1 MSAPN
6 NARSAGV
13 RIVALQSGDRRE
25 AHDEVAT
32 EEPLE
37 LRLSAGGNTRTLAV
51 TMRTPGNDIEL
62 AAGFA
67 LGEGIVRTREEI
79 AGVAYC
85 LDPQL
90 EPDQRY
96 NVVTIDLA
104 RNDLPDTHAFER
116 HFTMSSACGVCGRAE
131 LQALRER
138 VKPIDDDARI
148 AQSLLYSLPERMRE
162 AQPVFARTGGLHAA
176 ALFAFDGEL
185 LAIREDVGRHNA
197 LDKLIGWGL
206 LNDHIPLRHT
216 VLVVSGRTSYEI
228 VQKAVVARIPIVASV
243 SAASSLAVDLALE
256 FDLTLA
262 GFVRDGRANLYAG
275 AERCTTM

>member
-1 MSAPN
+1 VSAPN

-13 RIVALQSGDRRE
+13 RIVAAEGGTRRE
-25 AHDEVAT
+25 THDDVAT

-37 LRLSAGGNTRTLAV
+37 LRLSAGGHTRTLAV

-67 LGEGIVRTREEI
+67 LGEGIVRSRREI
-79 AGVAYC
+79 AEVAYC
-85 LDPQL
+85 LDPTL
-90 EPDQRY
+90 EPEQRY
-96 NVVTIDLA
+96 NVVTIDLVCEH
-104 RNDLPDTHAFER
+104 LPDTHAFER

-131 LQALRER
+131 LQALRDR
-138 VKPIDDDARI
+138 VEPIDDGARI
-148 AQSLLYSLPERMRE
+148 AQSLLFSLPQRMRE

-176 ALFAFDGEL
+176 ALFALDGEL
-185 LAIREDVGRHNA
+185 LAVREDVGRHNA
-197 LDKLIGWGL
+197 LDKLIGWAL
-206 LNDHIPLRHT
+206 LNDRVPLGHT
-216 VLVVSGRTSYEI
+216 VLAVSGRTSYEI

-243 SAASSLAVDLALE
+243 SAPSSLAVDLALE

-275 AERCTTM
+275 AQRCTT